1 MEYKELN
8 IATIEK
14 ALGEVFFN
22 RPTVDRQVKLYTNVY
37 GVDMFEEAVVNNV
50 SGKSRL
56 YIGFKV
62 PRWLRK
68 AKINIIKSKYTKR
81 YYKLI

>member
-1 MEYKELN
+1 MEYKKLN
-8 IATIEK
+8 IAAIEK
-14 ALGEVFFN
+14 ALGEIFFN
-22 RPTVDRQVKLYTNVY
+22 RPTVDRRVTLYTNSY
-37 GVDMFEEAVVNNV
+37 GADMHEETVVKYI
-50 SGKSRL
+50 SGKSRI